1 MTTPP
6 VPPGPSGPSGPLLPH
21 PGEDALVELA
31 LGVSTDPA
39 AVSGHLR
46 DCADCRATYDD
57 LSRDLEV
64 ALAAGPTIEPPA
76 GFESRV
82 LARLRAE
89 ATTPPGRRSRGVVLL
104 AAAAMVGLVVGVLG
118 LLGVQA
124 VTDDPPPRDV
134 VALQTDDGRVVGRV
148 LSSWVD
154 DEEVLVVLITDGP
167 PGVRYICRLRLDD
180 DTTAPAGEWV
190 VPESGTAT
198 WITPSDPHAASIEL
212 VTDSGKVWS
221 TASLG

>member
-1 MTTPP
+1 MTTPL
-6 VPPGPSGPSGPLLPH
+6 GPQEPLLPH

-31 LGVSTDPA
+31 LGASPDPA
-39 AVSGHLR
+39 AVSAHLR

-57 LSRDLEV
+57 LARDLEA
-64 ALAAGPTIEPPA
+64 ALAAGPAIEPPA

-89 ATTPPGRRSRGVVLL
+89 ATPAPRRRVRGAVLV
-104 AAAAMVGLVVGVLG
+104 AAAAAVGLVVGVLG

-124 VTDDPPPRDV
+124 LTDDPPPGDV
-134 VALQTDDGRVVGRV
+134 MALRTDDGRVVGRV

-154 DEEVLVVLITDGP
+154 DEEVLVVRITDGP
-167 PGVRYICRLRLDD
+167 PGVRYVCRLRLDD
-180 DTTAPAGEWV
+180 DSTAPAGEWV

-198 WITPSDPHAASIEL
+198 WITPADPHAASIEL

>member
-1 MTTPP
+1 MTTPQ
-6 VPPGPSGPSGPLLPH
+6 GPREPLLPH

-31 LGVSTDPA
+31 LGASPDPA
-39 AVSGHLR
+39 AISAHLR
-46 DCADCRATYDD
+46 DCAGCRATYDD
-57 LSRDLEV
+57 LSRDLEL
-64 ALAAGPTIEPPA
+64 ALAAGPAIEPPA

-89 ATTPPGRRSRGVVLL
+89 SVPVPRRRVRGLALL
-104 AAAAMVGLVVGVLG
+104 AAAAAVGLVVGVLG

-124 VTDDPPPRDV
+124 VTDDPPPGDAM
-134 VALQTDDGRVVGRV
+134 ALRTDDGRLVGRV
-148 LSSWVD
+148 MSSWVD
-154 DEEVLVVLITDGP
+154 DEEVLVVRITDGP
-167 PGVRYICRLRLDD
+167 PGVRYVCRLRLDD
-180 DTTAPAGEWV
+180 DSTAPAGEWV

-198 WITPSDPHAASIEL
+198 WITPANPHAASIEL

>member
-1 MTTPP
+1 MGASP
-6 VPPGPSGPSGPLLPH
+6 
-21 PGEDALVELA
+21 
-31 LGVSTDPA
+31 DPA
-39 AVSGHLR
+39 AISAHLR

-57 LSRDLEV
+57 LTRDLEV
-64 ALAAGPTIEPPA
+64 ALAAGPAIEPPA

-82 LARLRAE
+82 LARLRTE
-89 ATTPPGRRSRGVVLL
+89 ATPQPRQRVHGAVLL
-104 AAAAMVGLVVGVLG
+104 AAAAAVGLVVGVLG

-124 VTDDPPPRDV
+124 
-134 VALQTDDGRVVGRV
+134 LTDDGRVVGRV

-154 DEEVLVVLITDGP
+154 DEEVLVVRITDGP
-167 PGVRYICRLRLDD
+167 PGVRYVCRLRLDD
-180 DTTAPAGEWV
+180 DSTTPAGEWV
-190 VPESGTAT
+190 VPDSGTAT